1 MKCYKYIAILGGLN
15 IIFAIGIFYV
25 LEICN
30 VTSFEMA
37 YFSTFLVVMSSYLS
51 LKGKLKQETQKN
63 LDLSLQDD
71 RGQKPHHVHRFSKF
85 MLGLKLSLGLYRI
98 FAYVALAIGVVV
110 LMEYQYFRIVGYVL
124 GIIVCLAS
132 IVLFKIK
139 HLD

>member
-30 VTSFEMA
+30 VISFEMA

-71 RGQKPHHVHRFSKF
+71 RGQKPHQVHRFSKF

>member
-71 RGQKPHHVHRFSKF
+71 RGQKPHQVHRFSKF